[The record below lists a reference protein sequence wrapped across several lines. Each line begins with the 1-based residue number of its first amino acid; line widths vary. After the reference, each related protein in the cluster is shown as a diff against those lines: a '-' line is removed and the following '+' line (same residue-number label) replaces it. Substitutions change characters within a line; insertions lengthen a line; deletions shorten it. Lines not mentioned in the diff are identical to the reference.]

1 MPIVPPRLD
10 DRSFEDLVDELV
22 ARIPGHTPEWTHP
35 RVGDPGR
42 TLLELFAWLA
52 DTILYRANLIPERQR
67 LAFLRLLGIRM
78 RPAAAA
84 TGLVAVRYP
93 ESERKLLPT
102 VVLRPRATVKGPAT
116 FETRAELTVPHVFGE
131 VYCKRPLT
139 DDERTAM
146 TKLLPGL
153 RRVYGLDANETA
165 SFYKTTPV
173 FPGGA
178 AEPAGFDLA
187 TRAVDRCLWIA
198 LLAPKVDPVPPQTSA
213 AAAAAAVTALREDL
227 EGKTTG
233 APRVLSVGIAPAI
246 VVPELFEDIGPRAR
260 VPHTWEIIVQS
271 PAGAEPTYQR
281 LAVARDTTMGLTR
294 TGVVDLVMPGGG
306 IDVPADD
313 VRKDLHAGVG
323 DRPPRL
329 DDPDRAS
336 RLVAWIRLRPTARV
350 ESLALAW
357 ASVHAVEIE
366 HRTTAT
372 GVVIGESN
380 STADQEMRLPA
391 RSVEEDSLEIEVE
404 EPGLGYRAWQRIDD
418 LVFAGR
424 DEAVFELDAEAGTI
438 RFGDGARGRIPGS
451 GMRVRVARARA
462 GGGSAGN
469 LPPGTLK
476 ELDAFTVTGV
486 RPGKLDVLQRL
497 ATTGGKNAETLAEAE
512 RRIPATLR
520 HGERAVTADDYRRLA
535 AETPGVTLGR
545 VEVLPRF
552 KPHQRREDVPGVVSV
567 MALPFSGSLRAPNPR
582 ADRPMLEAVHAHLD
596 ARRPLAGELYVI
608 GCEYVP
614 VGVGVGITIREGF
627 GREAV
632 INAVRE
638 ILGRFLWPLPPGGP
652 NGAGW
657 PIARS
662 VRDREIEVVVAQV
675 PGVETIL
682 GVRLFSAGA
691 LVKLPPRGD
700 GSMGAARYER
710 VLTPRGSAAQSSA
723 SAEAQRFV
731 ALEGGGAP
739 VEFVLRPWQLP
750 ELLGVVVD
758 ADGAVPTDLHASPD
772 PFAGERGIAVP
783 VVPEVC

>member
-67 LAFLRLLGIRM
+67 LVFLRLLGIRM

-93 ESERKLLPT
+93 ESERKLLST
-102 VVLRPRATVKGPAT
+102 VVLRPLATVKGPAS
-116 FETRAELTVPHVFGE
+116 FETRAELTVPHLFGE
-131 VYCKRPLT
+131 AYCKRPLT
-139 DDERTAM
+139 DEERAGM
-146 TKLLPGL
+146 AKLLPGL
-153 RRVYGLDANETA
+153 RRVYGIDSKDTTA
-165 SFYKTTPV
+165 FYKTTPV

-187 TRAVDRCLWIA
+187 SRAVDRCLWIA
-198 LLAPKVDPVPPQTSA
+198 LFAPKVDPVGQSTPA
-213 AAAAAAVTALREDL
+213 AAQAEAVTSIREDL
-227 EGKTTG
+227 EGKTSG

-246 VVPELFEDIGPRAR
+246 AVPELFEDIGPRAR
-260 VPHTWEIIVQS
+260 VPHAWEIIVQS
-271 PAGAEPTYQR
+271 AAGSEPTYQR
-281 LAVARDTTMGLTR
+281 LAVARDTTMGFTR
-294 TGVVDLVMPGGG
+294 AGVVHLVMPGGG
-306 IDVPADD
+306 IDVPTDD

-329 DDPDRAS
+329 DDPERAS
-336 RLVAWIRLRPTARV
+336 RLVAWIRLRPTARI

-357 ASVHAVEIE
+357 VGLHAVEIE
-366 HRTTAT
+366 HRTTST
-372 GVVIGESN
+372 GVVIGES
-380 STADQEMRLPA
+380 SGAADQEMRLPV
-391 RSVEEDSLEIEVE
+391 RSVEEESLEIEVE
-404 EPGLGYRAWQRIDD
+404 EIGLGYRLWQRIDD

-424 DEAVFELDAEAGTI
+424 DDAAYQLDAEAGTI
-438 RFGDGARGRIPGS
+438 RFGDGARGRIPGG

-462 GGGSAGN
+462 GGGGAGN
-469 LPPGTLK
+469 LPAGTLK
-476 ELDAFTVTGV
+476 EIDAFTVTGV
-486 RPGKLDVLQRL
+486 RPGKLEVLQRL
-497 ATTGGKNAETLAEAE
+497 ATTGGKSAETLAEAE
-512 RRIPATLR
+512 RRIPSTLR

-582 ADRPMLEAVHAHLD
+582 ADRPTLEAVHAYLD

-614 VGVGVGITIREGF
+614 VGIGVGITVREGF

-632 INAVRE
+632 IHAVRE

-657 PIARS
+657 PLARS

-691 LVKLPPRGD
+691 LARLPPRGD
-700 GSMGAARYER
+700 GSIGAARYER
-710 VLTPRGSAAQSSA
+710 TLTPNGRAAKSAAPI
-723 SAEAQRFV
+723 EPQRFT

-739 VEFVLRPWQLP
+739 VELVLRPWQLP

-758 ADGAVPTDLHASPD
+758 ADGSVPTDLHTSPD